1 MFRPVLLLLAFI
13 FTVVLFPQRGNAAA
27 FAPTLVYSAPAPL
40 SIPPT
45 YSIPTTVLNP
55 AQIFLGATAFYIG
68 MNAGY
73 LIVDAICNG
82 NATCSAA
89 TSNMR
94 IPLTAANPVPA
105 PAAAASVSTQ
115 SVTVYIGCGTTGTT
129 GQVIA
134 ACAAKYPN
142 ISPIGYDP
150 SGYLAFTMS
159 NGCGGTG
166 GVTTYQGTAY
176 GTCLAPAFAGGI
188 TIGTSTS
195 NSCPAGYVVSGS
207 SCALSNA
214 RAAVPDSNCD
224 MQRSGSAL
232 SMISDPDC
240 TSPQQAM
247 QLICDGT
254 TFVCQGGGL
263 DHLGNPYQISIT
275 PDSKYG
281 GSNLSYTY
289 QTNPSGLQTMVNTQ
303 TVTIDGTGTVTNV
316 SQTQQPGTV
325 SPGAQ
330 NTSNPASA
338 VAPTTT
344 LSNAPI
350 SFPTDYARQGEAA
363 AAAATVSSKLDV
375 LHNDLT
381 ATTSI
386 ADPVAPDSTTMPW
399 FTNTFT
405 NLLAWQLPAHTST
418 CPAPTFDLSAL
429 LGAGHLYTM
438 DQHCQFF
445 NNSAATIQSVF
456 IICWTIFALF
466 IVLRA

>member
-1 MFRPVLLLLAFI
+1 MFRPALLLLAFI

-27 FAPTLVYSAPAPL
+27 FVPTLVYSAPAPL

-82 NATCSAA
+82 SSTCSAA

-94 IPLTAANPVPA
+94 IPLTAAQPVPA
-105 PAAAASVSTQ
+105 PSAPSTASSTSQTKWTGLNGVTAGITHCCFPDSPTAFNDFIVTLNSLSTTVWSVCDATAATAKYTGGTCMGMSAYGPASVTA
-115 SVTVYIGCGTTGTT
+115 CPTGYT
-129 GQVIA
+129 
-134 ACAAKYPN
+134 
-142 ISPIGYDP
+142 
-150 SGYLAFTMS
+150 L
-159 NGCGGTG
+159 
-166 GVTTYQGTAY
+166 
-176 GTCLAPAFAGGI
+176 
-188 TIGTSTS
+188 
-195 NSCPAGYVVSGS
+195 SGS
-207 SCALSNA
+207 TCNLSNA
-214 RAAVPDSNCD
+214 RTAVPDSNCD
-224 MQRSGSAL
+224 MQRSGSSL

-247 QLICDGT
+247 QMICDGT

-263 DHLGNPYQISIT
+263 DHLGNPYQVSIT

-281 GSNLSYTY
+281 GSNFSYSF
-289 QTNPSGLQTMVNTQ
+289 QSNPTGLQTMVNTE

-344 LSNAPI
+344 LSNAPV

-386 ADPVAPDSTTMPW
+386 ADPVSPDSTTMPW

-429 LGAGHLYTM
+429 LGAGHIYTM

-456 IICWTIFALF
+456 VICWTIFALF